1 MQEENLQEEN
11 VQSNGTGVDTQ
22 SGSTD
27 EGNEKKRKDPI
38 ITFGKKIH
46 DYDEAI
52 QISIDDEG
60 FRWYVEQYGFNLERL
75 NEGKALVTSTEAAN
89 DLKKEKKAQQHAAT
103 LEVHALRKDASRTLS
118 DIVKIGR
125 VAFKDDH
132 GMLEE
137 LGLLSYDKYG
147 FGDWLN
153 HSKYIYRKILG
164 TPDALA
170 GYANYN
176 ITQEKL
182 EAGQQKVFDTEA
194 AHANRQRL
202 KADAEN
208 ATAEKNKAFRKLESW
223 MRKYLKVVDIAL
235 EDAPQY
241 KEKVGIVVPYLQ
253 R

>member
-1 MQEENLQEEN
+1 MA
-11 VQSNGTGVDTQ
+11 
-22 SGSTD
+22 
-27 EGNEKKRKDPI
+27 
-38 ITFGKKIH
+38 GKL
-46 DYDEAI
+46 
-52 QISIDDEG
+52 S
-60 FRWYVEQYGFNLERL
+60 
-75 NEGKALVTSTEAAN
+75 LV
-89 DLKKEKKAQQHAAT
+89 
-103 LEVHALRKDASRTLS
+103 
-118 DIVKIGR
+118 
-125 VAFKDDH
+125 
-132 GMLEE
+132 LEE
-137 LGLLSYDKYG
+137 LGLLPFHKSG

-182 EAGQQKVFDTEA
+182 EAGQQKVLDTEA

-208 ATAEKNKAFRKLESW
+208 ATAEKNKAFRKLEAW
-223 MRKYLKVVDIAL
+223 MKKYLKVVDIAL